1 MVQREEKNIA
11 KNRRAFHD
19 YEVLRT
25 VEAGVVLTGTEVC
38 SLREN
43 NCQLTDCF
51 AVVRKGEV
59 WLLNLHI
66 APYSHGNIANPDPD
80 RSRKLLL
87 HKKEIRQLEQ
97 QVKEKGMALIPLR
110 MYFSTNNL
118 VKVELAVCRG
128 KKLYDKRADLA
139 KKETQRE
146 VERAMKDHSRY

>member
-1 MVQREEKNIA
+1 MAQREEKTIA

-25 VEAGVVLTGTEVC
+25 FEAGIVLTGTEVC

-51 AVVRKGEV
+51 ALVRKGEV
-59 WLLNLHI
+59 WLSNLHI

-110 MYFSTNNL
+110 MYFSTSNL

-139 KKETQRE
+139 KKESQRE
-146 VERAMKDHSRY
+146 VARALKDASR